1 MWFDNWSDILRI
13 LLVGAAAYVFLVVAI
28 RAFGKRTLAQL
39 NAFDFIVTVALGST
53 LATIILSSDVS
64 WAEGAVALALLVL
77 LQYVVSQLRRLPGGR
92 KALTAQPTLL
102 VRDGVILDDQLA
114 RHRLTHADIRQTLRS
129 SGIGDLGEVAAVI
142 LESDGSRSVIT
153 GSQLGNGFVL
163 DDVPGWPRRD
173 AD

>member
-13 LLVGAAAYVFLVVAI
+13 LLVGTAAYIFLVVAI

-39 NAFDFIVTVALGST
+39 TAFDFIVTVALGST

-102 VRDGVILDDQLA
+102 VRDGIILDDQNCC
-114 RHRLTHADIRQTLRS
+114 RLH
-129 SGIGDLGEVAAVI
+129 GD
-142 LESDGSRSVIT
+142 T
-153 GSQLGNGFVL
+153 
-163 DDVPGWPRRD
+163 PG
-173 AD
+173 